1 MDYIDENFDAEA
13 AVNAI
18 IEWIR
23 RWFDVNGANC
33 KAVIGISGGKDSST
47 VAALCVRA
55 LGKERVLGVLMPRG
69 EQPDIWASEML
80 VKALGIEHVTIN
92 IAKIADAAESNLAK
106 TGLQTSRQALIN
118 MPARVRMTVLY
129 MVSQSIGGRV
139 ANTCNLSED
148 YVGYSTRWGDSVGD
162 FCPISH
168 FTVGEVK
175 AMARVLGLPEKLVEK
190 DPSDGLC
197 GKTDEDNLGFTYADL
212 DRYIR
217 TGTSGNAVLDEIIAY
232 KHSHSL
238 FKLDMPPSFQYNA

>member
-1 MDYIDENFDAEA
+1 
-13 AVNAI
+13 
-18 IEWIR
+18 
-23 RWFDVNGANC
+23 
-33 KAVIGISGGKDSST
+33 
-47 VAALCVRA
+47 
-55 LGKERVLGVLMPRG
+55 MPRG